1 MKEVAISIET
11 YSAGA
16 GTDVASMM
24 DNKQLKW
31 TAMQVATPIYDYNLR
46 KCSLM
51 DEFFLAFATLI
62 LWNSHFWV
70 SMLQYLW
77 RPFHWCIN

>member
-11 YSAGA
+11 FSAGA
-16 GTDVASMM
+16 GTDVASMV
-24 DNKQLKW
+24 DNEHLKKC

-62 LWNSHFWV
+62 L
-70 SMLQYLW
+70 
-77 RPFHWCIN
+77 